1 METELTPM
9 EIVEMDVTLLLGQP
23 SVHAM
28 KSTLTQ
34 DEFYKWVRYLQLHP
48 LYGDRIQLAQIALLM
63 SAFMGSKDSK
73 FEDFYTNKHPEPD
86 KPQEEVSKQQQNQN
100 LDQYIRSVYT

>member
-9 EIVEMDVTLLLGQP
+9 EIVEMDITLLLGQP

-28 KSTLTQ
+28 RSTLTQ
-34 DEFYKWVRYLQLHP
+34 EEFYKWVRYLQLHP
-48 LYGDRIQLAQIALLM
+48 LYGERIQLAQMAMML

-73 FEDFYTNKHPEPD
+73 FEDFYTNKHPEPE
-86 KPQEEVSKQQQNQN
+86 KPQETVSKQQQDQN